1 MRSRAP
7 CDIFHYLSA
16 EPVLS
21 LLTPFSL
28 SLLQLGAAPAACEGL
43 LGPAAAPE
51 VQLTVVVAAVFV
63 VVVVEYLS
71 LFAQEPD
78 NQMTLKLAN
87 VTHCIIAV
95 RNQLK
100 NVTIHQQ
107 LE

>member
-16 EPVLS
+16 EPVVS

-28 SLLQLGAAPAACEGL
+28 SLLQLGVAPAACEGL

-51 VQLTVVVAAVFV
+51 VELTVVVVVVAAAAVFVV

-78 NQMTLKLAN
+78 NQ
-87 VTHCIIAV
+87 
-95 RNQLK
+95 
-100 NVTIHQQ
+100 
-107 LE
+107 